1 MNLEALELPIELQEQ
16 VRSSMQTSQ
25 LSLEE
30 WMIGAIAQK
39 LEKEKTRQVF
49 ARYAEKADFDRFDQ
63 ILARVPDVDPVAGD
77 ELL

>member
-63 ILARVPDVDPVAGD
+63 ILARVPDVDPVPGD